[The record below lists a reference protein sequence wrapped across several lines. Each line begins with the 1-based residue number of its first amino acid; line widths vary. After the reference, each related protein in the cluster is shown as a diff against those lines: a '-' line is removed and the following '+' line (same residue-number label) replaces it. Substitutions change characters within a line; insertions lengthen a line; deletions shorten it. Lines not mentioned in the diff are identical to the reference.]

1 MTVLSLTALSRLA
14 ERHVREAGG
23 GPVPIEQ
30 LVTLLDCIDEARARA
45 GIRLAVIAGRL
56 ECATDDE
63 QQPCI
68 RVPDN
73 RERAA

>member
-1 MTVLSLTALSRLA
+1 VTVLSLTALSRLA
-14 ERHVREAGG
+14 ERHVRQANN
-23 GPVPIEQ
+23 PMPISE
-30 LVTLLDCIDEARARA
+30 LIAALDCIDEARARA

-56 ECATDDE
+56 ERATDDE